1 MSSTSRDNLTFPFP
15 LCIPLLS
22 FSCLIAL
29 TRISRII
36 QSGSDETRYTGLV
49 PDFRETA
56 FSASP
61 FSVILT
67 LGFSCTIL
75 ILRDISF
82 IPSFSSVLNLSGCWP
97 LFNAFSVSFDIIP

>member
-1 MSSTSRDNLTFPFP
+1 MQSRNDDTG
-15 LCIPLLS
+15 C
-22 FSCLIAL
+22 
-29 TRISRII
+29 
-36 QSGSDETRYTGLV
+36 TGLV

-56 FSASP
+56 FSFSP

-67 LGFSCTIL
+67 LGFSCTTLI

-82 IPSFSSVLNLSGCWP
+82 TPSFSSVLNLSGCWP